1 MQSIDIDFGVHQVI
15 VANQNSFD
23 ETPNA
28 VLRRLLG
35 LEATGTSAK
44 EPRKRP
50 AVSDPPEQNALV
62 AAVPGDHPMAG
73 SLMDRAQGLMAGI
86 AVGNLLGLPYE
97 GRRWDRAAITAKFP
111 KGIREIAAKPGWP
124 DDDDL
129 AQSIILA
136 DASIAADAYDI
147 NDLAHR
153 FWAWAETN
161 GAGMGGLTGHV
172 MRLYG
177 GAEPRR
183 ELRQYARYGTVP
195 TDLSPRAANG
205 HAVID
210 AARIAWEQRHDSA
223 AGNGAAMRCAPV
235 ALRWMDD
242 EVAVVRNSVVSAAVT
257 HWDSRCLWSTVLINL
272 AIVRCLRGEPIDCDE
287 LMATADKL
295 VHGLRHEL
303 RQYQLGDG
311 IPPKVR
317 DSAKAALHT
326 GATVDRLEIDHPNAG
341 YTLNTMR
348 AALWSARHPTNFED
362 GLSAIVSVGGDTDTN
377 GAIAGAVMG
386 ARFGHQAI
394 PARWRDA
401 VAAIRDYTP
410 PVANWPRGERLEELA
425 DRVLASR
432 QSEEGKTADEIE
444 QEPAEALQTH
454 RIVRPHP
461 KGILR
466 IREATFRYGNAK
478 EALRIILQ
486 QLQKA
491 DPNFLERLSRDPR
504 CIGRS
509 RRTLARRRED
519 LYPRRPDLQAAQS
532 VEIADG
538 WFLGTNTS
546 TRQKVAILRAAADVA
561 GLKFGEDIVVY
572 L

>member
-1 MQSIDIDFGVHQVI
+1 MSKVQSIDIDFDVYQVI
-15 VANQNSFD
+15 VANQGGFD

-35 LEATGTSAK
+35 LEAADASAT
-44 EPRKRP
+44 EPPQRSV
-50 AVSDPPEQNALV
+50 VSDPPEQRAPV
-62 AAVPGDHPMAG
+62 AATSSGHPSAG
-73 SLMDRAQGLMAGI
+73 SVADKARGLMAGI

-97 GRRWDRAAITAKFP
+97 GRRWNRAAIAAEFP

-136 DASIAADAYDI
+136 EASIAADAYDI
-147 NDLAHR
+147 DDLARR

-161 GAGMGGLTGHV
+161 GAGMGSLTGRV
-172 MRLYG
+172 LRLYG
-177 GAEPRR
+177 GAAPRR
-183 ELRQYARYGTVP
+183 ELRQYARYRTAP
-195 TDLSPRAANG
+195 TGSPPRTPSG
-205 HAVID
+205 HAASD
-210 AARIAWEQRHDSA
+210 AARIAWEESDSA
-223 AGNGAAMRCAPV
+223 AGNGAVMRCAPV

-242 EVAVVRNSVVSAAVT
+242 EAAVVRNSVASAAVT
-257 HWDSRCLWSTVLINL
+257 HWDPRCLWSTVLVNL
-272 AIVRCLRGEPIDCDE
+272 AILRCLRDEPVDCDE
-287 LMATADKL
+287 LMATADETAYE
-295 VHGLRHEL
+295 LRHEL

-317 DSAKAALHT
+317 DSAEAALRT
-326 GATVDRLEIDHPNAG
+326 GATIDRLKIDHPNAG

-348 AALWSARHPTNFED
+348 AALWSACHPANFED

-401 VAAIRDYTP
+401 VVAIRDYTP
-410 PVANWPRGERLEELA
+410 PVASWPPRERLEELA

-432 QSEEGKTADEIE
+432 QSVQASRTV
-444 QEPAEALQTH
+444 Q
-454 RIVRPHP
+454 PHP
-461 KGILR
+461 KGDLR
-466 IREATFRYGNAK
+466 IREATFRYRNAK
-478 EALRIILQ
+478 EALLIILQ
-486 QLQKA
+486 ELQK
-491 DPNFLERLSRDPR
+491 DDSSFLDRLSRDPR

-509 RRTLARRRED
+509 RRAVARRREY
-519 LYPRRPDLQAAQS
+519 LYPGRPDLQADQS
-532 VEIADG
+532 VEVADG

-546 TRQKVAILRAAADVA
+546 TPQKETIIRAAADVA
-561 GLKFGEDIVVY
+561 GLKLGEDI
-572 L
+572 LIDLGSLP